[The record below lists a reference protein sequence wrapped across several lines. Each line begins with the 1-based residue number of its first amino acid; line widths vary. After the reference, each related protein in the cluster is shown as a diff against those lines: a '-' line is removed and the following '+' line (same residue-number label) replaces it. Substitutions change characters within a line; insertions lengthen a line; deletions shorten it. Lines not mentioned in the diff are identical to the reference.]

1 MSRRLRIELTSHDPE
16 IVDGTT
22 RKIAKRIGDWHSY
35 PPVAIP
41 LPARSEQVGDEV
53 PQRVHPRVIEVR
65 AATTDLV
72 ARMQQLNLPEGVE
85 VAIKQTD

>member
-1 MSRRLRIELTSHDPE
+1 MSRRLQIEIASHDPE

-22 RKIAKRIGDWHSY
+22 RKIARLVGDWHSY

-41 LPARSEQVGDEV
+41 LPARSEQSEEGTT
-53 PQRVHPRVIEVR
+53 QRVHPRVVEVR

-85 VAIKQTD
+85 VSIKQTD